1 MSEELF
7 KTLYDIFKNNTYAK
21 GNFQYVLGSAIFKN
35 GEITMIEA
43 KEVLQRANP
52 ERRVSF
58 FTGHRVFEVLE
69 KKAVLK
75 EKDPANGLLIMPH
88 YSELTKAQVTK
99 LRALAKR
106 EGDKFEESSKE

>member
-7 KTLYDIFKNNTYAK
+7 KTLYEILKNNPYAK
-21 GNFQYVLGSAIFKN
+21 GNFQYVLSKAIFKT
-35 GEITMIEA
+35 GKITMIEA

-75 EKDPANGLLIMPH
+75 EKDPSNGLLIMPH

-99 LRALAKR
+99 LRSLATR
-106 EGDKFEESSKE
+106 EGAKFEESCK